1 MALLERDE
9 LLATLQLQLQQAS
22 ARPGALVLVAGE
34 AGIGKTA
41 LLQAFAAAQNGAL
54 PVRWGGCDGLQ
65 TPRPLGPLHDI
76 AAQAGGELLAALD
89 GDADRLRVFAAFL
102 ELLSAQ
108 PSLVLVEDLHWADDA
123 TLDLLRYVGRR
134 IGQTCSLLVGSYR
147 SDEIGPSHPLRGV
160 IGDLATSRIQ
170 RLVPEPLSLDAV
182 RELAGDR
189 EIDVLALHATTGGN
203 PFYVTEVLASGQP
216 GVPVTVRDAVHARA
230 ARLRPSAR
238 AILDVAAVAGSR
250 VEPWLLQDLVAAE
263 SAAIEECLATGVL
276 RVQDGA
282 FTFRHELARQAILQ
296 ALTPTRLLSLH
307 RLVLQALQSP
317 GTPAVDLARLAHH
330 AEGAA
335 AQEAVL
341 QFAPAAAR
349 EAAARGAH
357 RQAAQQFARAL
368 RHAPTDPALHASL
381 LDEYASECHLGGL
394 LDESIGARRAAAGL
408 WRDTGNTDSEAISL
422 ARMAHALVGAGRNA
436 DGEAAMQRALTLVG
450 PEAESIAAVAT
461 RRWAAHVRMLDRDT
475 EDAIREGGIAM
486 AIASRLG
493 DREAVVHCL
502 GTIGAAMIVAGR
514 VEEGRQ
520 RLEQSLAMAERL
532 PSDAWVGNALGN
544 LGSACGEAYAFDLAE
559 NYLRRGIEFCT
570 DRDIEYQRLY
580 LLSWRAL
587 VELYR
592 GRWTEAAATA
602 HAVLAE
608 RASPAIARMM
618 ALIAL
623 GRLRARRGDPGAWDA
638 LDEGLE
644 LARHTG
650 TLQRIAPMRAAR
662 AEAAWLEGR
671 PEDAAAEAAPGVELA
686 VRKRHAW
693 FASELLFWC
702 WRGAGSASDRAPEF
716 CTHRPFALQAA
727 GRWQEAAAAWRVL
740 GCPFEVA
747 SALADGDEAA
757 LREALAIFESLGARP
772 MIERVRRALRAAGVR
787 GLPRGPREATSRQI
801 AGLTHKE
808 VAVLALLAE
817 GLRNREIAQRL
828 NRSVRTVDHHVAA
841 VFAKLEVSNRAEA
854 VSAAYRLGV
863 IAAGGEAQ
871 DEGVTAP

>member
-9 LLATLQLQLQQAS
+9 LLATLQSQLRQAS

-41 LLQAFAAAQNGAL
+41 LLQAFAAAQGGAF
-54 PVRWGGCDGLQ
+54 PVRWGGCDALQ
-65 TPRPLGPLHDI
+65 TPRPLGPLYDI
-76 AAQAGGELLAALD
+76 AAQSGGELLEALE
-89 GDADRLRVFAAFL
+89 GDANRLRVFGAFL

-108 PSLVLVEDLHWADDA
+108 PSLVLLEDLHWADDA

-147 SDEIGPSHPLRGV
+147 SDEIGPAHPLRMV
-160 IGDLATSRIQ
+160 LGDLATSGIQ
-170 RLVPEPLSLDAV
+170 HLAPQPLSLDAV

-189 EIDVLALHATTGGN
+189 QIDVPALHDTTGGN
-203 PFYVTEVLASGQP
+203 PFYVTEALASGEP
-216 GVPVTVRDAVHARA
+216 GVPATVRDAVLARA

-238 AILDVAAVAGSR
+238 AILDAAAVAGPR

-263 SAAIEECLATGVL
+263 SGAIEECLGTGVL
-276 RVQDGA
+276 CAQDGA

-317 GTPAVDLARLAHH
+317 ATPAVDLARLAHH

-335 AQEAVL
+335 AEDAVL

-368 RHAPTDPALHASL
+368 RHAPTDPASHASL
-381 LDEYASECHLGGL
+381 LDEYAVECQLSGL
-394 LDESIGARRAAAGL
+394 LDEAISARQTAAGL
-408 WRDTGNTDSEAISL
+408 WRDAGDSDRQAISL

-436 DGEAAMQRALTLVG
+436 DGEAAMRRALTLIG
-450 PEAESIAAVAT
+450 PEAETAAAVAT
-461 RRWAAHVRMLDRDT
+461 RRWAAHLRMLDRDT
-475 EDAIREGGIAM
+475 DDAIREGGIAM

-493 DREAVVHCL
+493 DRESVVHCL

-520 RLEQSLAMAERL
+520 LLEQSRAMAERL
-532 PSDAWVGNALGN
+532 PSDAWVANAFGN
-544 LGSACGEAYAFDLAE
+544 LGSACGEAYAFDFAE
-559 NYLRRGIEFCT
+559 DYLRRGIEFCT
-570 DRDIEYQRLY
+570 ERDIEFQRLY

-587 VELYR
+587 VEMYR

-608 RASPAIARMM
+608 RGSTAIARMM

-644 LARHTG
+644 LAGHTD

-671 PEDAAAEAAPGVELA
+671 PEDAVAEAAPGVEQA

-693 FASELLFWC
+693 FAAELLFWC
-702 WRGAGSASDRAPEF
+702 WRGAGSLADPLPGF
-716 CTHRPFALQAA
+716 CADRPFALQAA
-727 GRWQEAAAAWRVL
+727 GRWQEAAAAWREL
-740 GCPFEVA
+740 GCPFETA

-757 LREALAIFESLGARP
+757 LREALVIFESLGARP
-772 MIERVRRALRAAGVR
+772 MIERVRRRLRAAGVR
-787 GLPRGPREATSRQI
+787 GLPHGPREATRRHV
-801 AGLTHKE
+801 AGLTNKE
-808 VAVLALLAE
+808 IAVLTLVAE

-828 NRSVRTVDHHVAA
+828 NRSVRTVDHHLAA

-863 IAAGGEAQ
+863 IPAGGEAQ
-871 DEGVTAP
+871 A